1 MAHPSDVFISKRNI
15 RKGEPMLT
23 KWFFPDY
30 WQAIVLTL
38 SSVLHQRSA
47 WRLATILASMLF
59 ARGRRTITSWLR
71 AAGINRCYKA
81 YYYFIGSLA
90 QKTEKIATEL
100 FEIMI
105 HRIYKNTNTV
115 LAAIDDSPTPRYGPK
130 VAGAGIHR
138 NPTPTPDGRR
148 FIYGHVW
155 VTLSAIARHKN
166 FGTIGLPLLARMYV
180 KAKDIKNV
188 GLFFQSKTE
197 QAVEL
202 SEWAYNCCKNLGKR
216 LWIVTDG
223 GFTRASFLKPVI
235 KMGAVIITRL
245 RKDAVLYAELK
256 QPAKGKRGRPRK
268 YGRRIKLE
276 DVVTCGRAKNPDGWF
291 KVKAFLYGKEEIK
304 EVKVFKALYKPAG
317 CLVQVL
323 VVYESKDCFRAFMC
337 TDLAASAVQILEAVA
352 DRYAIEQNFSDI
364 KEIEGAGQQQV
375 RTISSNIG
383 TFHLNLWLH
392 SLVELWAWAKSAK
405 VLCNR
410 SDSPWDDANR
420 RPSHADK
427 CAALRREVLK
437 QTFFVSS
444 DKSHE
449 IKKIH
454 KQFYK
459 LLKLVA

>member
-1 MAHPSDVFISKRNI
+1 MFD
-15 RKGEPMLT
+15 
-23 KWFFPDY
+23 KWIFPDF
-30 WQAIVLTL
+30 WQVTVTAL
-38 SSVLHQRSA
+38 SCVLHQRSQ
-47 WRLATILASMLF
+47 WRLTVILAAMLF

-90 QKTEKIATEL
+90 QKTENIATKL

-105 HRIYKNTNTV
+105 RRIYTNTNTV
-115 LAAIDDSPTPRYGPK
+115 LAAIDDSPTVRYGPK

-138 NPTPTPDGRR
+138 NPTPAPDGRK

-155 VTLSAIARHKN
+155 VTLSAIARHKT
-166 FGTIGLPLLARMYV
+166 FGTIGLPLLARLYV
-180 KAKDIKNV
+180 KAKDISKI
-188 GLFFQSKTE
+188 GLSFLSKTE

-202 SEWAYNCCKNLGKR
+202 SKWAYSCCKNLGKR

-235 KMGAVIITRL
+235 KMGVAVITRL

-256 QPAKGKRGRPRK
+256 QPRKRKRGRPRK
-268 YGRRIKLE
+268 YGKRIKLANIV
-276 DVVTCGRAKNPDGWF
+276 DNPEGWF
-291 KVKAFLYGKEEIK
+291 KVKALLYGKEELK

-317 CLVQVL
+317 CLVEAL
-323 VVYESKDCFRAFMC
+323 VVREGKDRFRAFMC
-337 TDLAASAVQILEAVA
+337 TDLTASAQQILEAVA

-375 RTISSNIG
+375 RTIAGNIG
-383 TFHLNLWLH
+383 AFHLNLWLH
-392 SLVELWAWAKSAK
+392 SMVELWAWDKCAK

-437 QTFFVSS
+437 RTFFVSS
-444 DKSHE
+444 AKSHE

>member
-1 MAHPSDVFISKRNI
+1 
-15 RKGEPMLT
+15 
-23 KWFFPDY
+23 
-30 WQAIVLTL
+30 
-38 SSVLHQRSA
+38 
-47 WRLATILASMLF
+47 MLF
-59 ARGRRTITSWLR
+59 AKGRKTITSWLR

-90 QKTEKIATEL
+90 QKTENIATKL

-105 HRIYKNTNTV
+105 HRIYENTNTV
-115 LAAIDDSPTPRYGPK
+115 LTAVDDSPTARYGPK
-130 VAGAGIHR
+130 VQGAGIHR
-138 NPTPTPDGRR
+138 NPTPTPDGRK

-180 KAKDIKNV
+180 KAKDVERI
-188 GLFFQSKTE
+188 GLSFKSKTE

-202 SEWAYNCCKNLGKR
+202 AKWAYKCCENLGKR
-216 LWIVTDG
+216 LWIITDG

-235 KMGAVIITRL
+235 KMGVVVITRL

-256 QPAKGKRGRPRK
+256 QPVKPKRGRPRK
-268 YGRRIKLE
+268 YGKRIKLANI
-276 DVVTCGRAKNPDGWF
+276 VNNPDGWF
-291 KVKAFLYGKEEIK
+291 KVKTLLYGREETK

-323 VVYESKDCFRAFMC
+323 VVRESKDCFRAFMC
-337 TDLAASAVQILEAVA
+337 TDLTASAEQILEAVA
-352 DRYAIEQNFSDI
+352 DRYAIEQNFSDL

-375 RTISSNIG
+375 RTFSGNIG
-383 TFHLNLWLH
+383 AFHLNLWLY
-392 SLVELWAWAKSAK
+392 SLVELWAWDKSTKA
-405 VLCNR
+405 LCNR
-410 SDSPWDDANR
+410 SDSPWDDAYR

-427 CAALRREVLK
+427 CAALRRAVLEK
-437 QTFFVSS
+437 TFFISS

>member
-1 MAHPSDVFISKRNI
+1 MAHPSDVFLSKRNI
-15 RKGEPMLT
+15 WKGEPMLT
-23 KWFFPDY
+23 KWIFPDY
-30 WQAIVLTL
+30 WQVMVITL
-38 SSVLHQRSA
+38 SSALHQRSA
-47 WRLATILASMLF
+47 WRLIIIFTAMLF
-59 ARGRRTITSWLR
+59 ARGRKTITSWLR
-71 AAGINRCYKA
+71 AAGISRCYKA

-90 QKTEKIATEL
+90 QKTENIATEL

-105 HRIYKNTNTV
+105 RRIYKNANTV
-115 LAAIDDSPTPRYGPK
+115 LAAIDDSPTARYGPK

-138 NPTPTPDGRR
+138 NPTPMPDGRK
-148 FIYGHVW
+148 FVYGHIW

-180 KAKDIKNV
+180 KAKDVKNIS
-188 GLFFQSKTE
+188 LAFKSKTE

-202 SEWAYNCCKNLGKR
+202 SKWAYNCCKNLGKQ

-235 KMGAVIITRL
+235 KMGVVVITRL

-256 QPAKGKRGRPRK
+256 QSKKRRRGRPRK
-268 YGRRIKLE
+268 YGKRIRLQNI
-276 DVVTCGRAKNPDGWF
+276 VNSPDGWF
-291 KVKAFLYGKEEIK
+291 KIKAFLYGKEETK

-317 CLVQVL
+317 CMVQVL
-323 VVYESKDCFRAFMC
+323 VVRESKDCFRAFMC
-337 TDLAASAVQILEAVA
+337 TDLTASAEQILEAVA

-375 RTISSNIG
+375 RILNSNIG
-383 TFHLNLWLH
+383 AFHLNLWLL
-392 SLVELWAWAKSAK
+392 SMVELWAWDKSTK
-405 VLCNR
+405 VLCDR
-410 SDSPWDDANR
+410 SNSPWDDAWR

-427 CAALRREVLK
+427 CAALRRAVLK

-444 DKSHE
+444 DKNHE
-449 IKKIH
+449 INKIH

>member
-1 MAHPSDVFISKRNI
+1 MAHPSDVFLTKRNI
-15 RKGEPMLT
+15 WKGEPMLT
-23 KWFFPDY
+23 KWIFPDY
-30 WQAIVLTL
+30 WQVMAVAL
-38 SSVLHQRSA
+38 SSILHQRSA
-47 WRLATILASMLF
+47 WRLAVIFTAMLF
-59 ARGRRTITSWLR
+59 ARGRKTITSWLR
-71 AAGINRCYKA
+71 AADINRCYKA

-90 QKTEKIATEL
+90 QKTENIATQL
-100 FEIMI
+100 FEIVI
-105 HRIYKNTNTV
+105 RRIYKNTDTV
-115 LAAIDDSPTPRYGPK
+115 LAAIDDSPTARYGPK
-130 VAGAGIHR
+130 VQGAGIHR

-180 KAKDIKNV
+180 KAGDVKAI
-188 GLFFQSKTE
+188 GLAFKSKTE

-202 SEWAYNCCKNLGKR
+202 SKWAYNCCKNLGKR

-235 KMGAVIITRL
+235 KMGVVVITRL

-256 QPAKGKRGRPRK
+256 QPQKRKRGRPRK
-268 YGRRIKLE
+268 YGERIKL
-276 DVVTCGRAKNPDGWF
+276 TNIINSSDGWF
-291 KVKAFLYGKEEIK
+291 KVRTFLYGKEEIK

-317 CLVQVL
+317 CLVVVL
-323 VVYESKDCFRAFMC
+323 VVRESKDCFRAFMC
-337 TDLAASAVQILEAVA
+337 TDLTASAVEILEAVA

-375 RTISSNIG
+375 RTIGSNIG
-383 TFHLNLWLH
+383 AFHLNLWLH
-392 SLVELWAWAKSAK
+392 SMVELWAWDKSAK

-410 SDSPWDDANR
+410 SNSPWDDAFR

-427 CAALRREVLK
+427 CSALKREVLK

-444 DKSHE
+444 DNSHE
-449 IKKIH
+449 INKIH

>member
-1 MAHPSDVFISKRNI
+1 MAHPSDVFIRKTKRHI
-15 RKGEPMLT
+15 RKGEPMFT
-23 KWFFPDY
+23 KWIFTDY
-30 WQAIVLTL
+30 WQVMVIAL
-38 SSVLHQRSA
+38 SCILHQRSA
-47 WRLATILASMLF
+47 WRLAIILAAMLF
-59 ARGRRTITSWLR
+59 AKGRKTVTSWLR

-90 QKTEKIATEL
+90 QKTENIATQL
-100 FEIMI
+100 FEIMVR
-105 HRIYKNTNTV
+105 RIYKNTNTV
-115 LAAIDDSPTPRYGPK
+115 LAAIDDSSTSRYGPK

-138 NPTPTPDGRR
+138 NPTATPDGRK

-166 FGTIGLPLLARMYV
+166 FGTIGLPLLARLYI
-180 KAKDIKNV
+180 KSKDTKSV
-188 GLFFQSKTE
+188 GLFFKSKTE

-202 SEWAYNCCKNLGKR
+202 AEWAYNCCKNLGKR

-235 KMGAVIITRL
+235 ETGVVIITRL

-256 QPAKGKRGRPRK
+256 PPAKRKRGRPRK
-268 YGRRIKLE
+268 YGKRIKLTNI
-276 DVVTCGRAKNPDGWF
+276 VNNRNGWF
-291 KVKAFLYGKEEIK
+291 EIKAFLYGKEEIK

-323 VVYESKDCFRAFMC
+323 VVHESKDCVRAFMC
-337 TDLAASAVQILEAVA
+337 TDLTASAVQILEAVA
-352 DRYAIEQNFSDI
+352 DRYSIEQNFSDL

-383 TFHLNLWLH
+383 AFHLNLWLH
-392 SLVELWAWAKSAK
+392 SMVELWAWNKSAK
-405 VLCNR
+405 TLCNR
-410 SDSPWDDANR
+410 SNSPWDNAYR

-427 CAALRREVLK
+427 CSALRREVLW

-449 IKKIH
+449 INKIH
-454 KQFYK
+454 KKFYK

>member
-1 MAHPSDVFISKRNI
+1 MFA
-15 RKGEPMLT
+15 
-23 KWFFPDY
+23 KWTFPDY
-30 WQAIVLTL
+30 WQVIVLAL
-38 SSVLHQRSA
+38 SSVLHRRPA
-47 WRLATILASMLF
+47 WRLGIILAAMLF
-59 ARGRRTITSWLR
+59 AKGRKTITSWLR

-81 YYYFIGSLA
+81 YYYFVGSLA

-105 HRIYKNTNTV
+105 HRIYKNTNTILV
-115 LAAIDDSPTPRYGPK
+115 AIDDSPTSRYGPK
-130 VAGAGIHR
+130 IQGAGIHR
-138 NPTPTPDGRR
+138 NPTPTPDGRK
-148 FIYGHVW
+148 FVYGHVW

-180 KAKDIKNV
+180 KARDVKTIAFK
-188 GLFFQSKTE
+188 SKTE

-202 SEWAYNCCKNLGKR
+202 AGWAYNCCKNLGKR

-223 GFTRASFLKPVI
+223 GFTRASFLRPVV

-256 QPAKGKRGRPRK
+256 QPKKRNRGRPRK
-268 YGRRIKLE
+268 YGKRIKLH
-276 DVVTCGRAKNPDGWF
+276 DVGKSSDGWF

-304 EVKVFKALYKPAG
+304 DVKVFKALYKPAG
-317 CLVQVL
+317 CMVQVL
-323 VVYESKDCFRAFMC
+323 VVRESTDCFRAFLC
-337 TDLAASAVQILEAVA
+337 TDLTVSAGQILEAVA

-364 KEIEGAGQQQV
+364 KETEGAGQQQV
-375 RTISSNIG
+375 RTIGSNIG
-383 TFHLNLWLH
+383 AFHLNLWLH
-392 SLVELWAWAKSAK
+392 NLVELWAWDKSAK

-410 SDSPWDDANR
+410 IDSPWDDANR

-427 CAALRREVLK
+427 CSALRKEVLK

-444 DKSHE
+444 GKSHE
-449 IKKIH
+449 INKIH

>member
-1 MAHPSDVFISKRNI
+1 MF
-15 RKGEPMLT
+15 T
-23 KWFFPDY
+23 KWIFPDY
-30 WQAIVLTL
+30 WQVIVIAL

-47 WRLATILASMLF
+47 WRLAVIFTAMLF
-59 ARGRRTITSWLR
+59 ARGRKTITSWLR

-90 QKTEKIATEL
+90 NKTENIATKL

-105 HRIYKNTNTV
+105 SRIYKNTNTILV
-115 LAAIDDSPTPRYGPK
+115 AIDDSPTSRYGPK

-138 NPTPTPDGRR
+138 NPAPTPDGKK

-180 KAKDIKNV
+180 KARDIKNI
-188 GLFFQSKTE
+188 GLSFKSKTE

-202 SEWAYNCCKNLGKR
+202 SKWAYSCCKNLRKR

-223 GFTRASFLKPVI
+223 GFTRASFLKPVV
-235 KMGAVIITRL
+235 KTGAVIVTRL

-256 QPAKGKRGRPRK
+256 QPIKRKRGRPRK
-268 YGRRIKLE
+268 YGKRIKLHN
-276 DVVTCGRAKNPDGWF
+276 VVKSSDDWF
-291 KVKAFLYGKEEIK
+291 KIRAFLYGKEEIK
-304 EVKVFKALYKPAG
+304 DVKVFTALYKPAG
-317 CLVQVL
+317 CLVKVL
-323 VVYESKDCFRAFMC
+323 VVRESKDCFRAFLC
-337 TDLAASAVQILEAVA
+337 TDLTASAVEILEAVA

-375 RTISSNIG
+375 RTVGSNIG
-383 TFHLNLWLH
+383 AFHLNLWLN
-392 SLVELWAWAKSAK
+392 SMVELWAWDKSAK

-427 CAALRREVLK
+427 RASLRKEVFK

-444 DKSHE
+444 YKSHE
-449 IKKIH
+449 INKIH

>member
-1 MAHPSDVFISKRNI
+1 MF
-15 RKGEPMLT
+15 T
-23 KWFFPDY
+23 KWIFPDY
-30 WQAIVLTL
+30 WQIMVIAL

-59 ARGRRTITSWLR
+59 AKGRKTITSWLR
-71 AAGINRCYKA
+71 AADINRCYKA

-90 QKTEKIATEL
+90 QKTENIATQL

-105 HRIYKNTNTV
+105 RRIYTNTKPV
-115 LAAIDDSPTPRYGPK
+115 LAAIDDSPTSRYGPK
-130 VAGAGIHR
+130 VQGAGIHR
-138 NPTPTPDGRR
+138 NPTPTPDGRK

-166 FGTIGLPLLARMYV
+166 FGTIGLAF
-180 KAKDIKNV
+180 K
-188 GLFFQSKTE
+188 SKTE

-202 SEWAYNCCKNLGKR
+202 AKWAYNCCRRLGKK

-223 GFTRASFLKPVI
+223 GFTKASFLKPVI
-235 KMGAVIITRL
+235 NIGVVVITRL

-256 QPAKGKRGRPRK
+256 QPKKRKRGRPRK
-268 YGRRIKLE
+268 YGKRIKLQNIFN
-276 DVVTCGRAKNPDGWF
+276 DQNGWF
-291 KVKAFLYGKEEIK
+291 KVKAYLYGKEEIK
-304 EVKVFKALYKPAG
+304 EVKIFKALYKPAG

-323 VVYESKDCFRAFMC
+323 VVRESKDCFRAFLC
-337 TDLAASAVQILEAVA
+337 TDLTASVVEILEAVA

-375 RTISSNIG
+375 RTIGSNIG
-383 TFHLNLWLH
+383 AFHLNLWLH
-392 SLVELWAWAKSAK
+392 IMVELWAWGKSAK
-405 VLCNR
+405 GLCNR
-410 SDSPWDDANR
+410 SDSPWDDVYR

-427 CAALRREVLK
+427 CTALRREVLK

-449 IKKIH
+449 INKIH

>member
-1 MAHPSDVFISKRNI
+1 MF
-15 RKGEPMLT
+15 T
-23 KWFFPDY
+23 KLIFPDFWY
-30 WQAIVLTL
+30 VMVLAFST
-38 SSVLHQRSA
+38 VLHQRSA
-47 WRLATILASMLF
+47 WRLGIIFTAMLF
-59 ARGRRTITSWLR
+59 AKGRKTITSWLR

-81 YYYFIGSLA
+81 YYYFIGSLGK
-90 QKTEKIATEL
+90 KTETIATEL
-100 FEIMI
+100 LKIMI
-105 HRIYKNTNTV
+105 QSIYKNTNTV
-115 LAAIDDSPTPRYGPK
+115 LMAIDDSPTSRYGPK

-138 NPTPTPDGRR
+138 NPTPTPDGRK
-148 FIYGHVW
+148 FVYGHVW

-180 KAKDIKNV
+180 KAKDVRNLSLSFK
-188 GLFFQSKTE
+188 SKTE

-202 SEWAYNCCKNLGKR
+202 AKWAYNCCESFGKR

-223 GFTRASFLKPVI
+223 GFTRASFLKPAI
-235 KMGAVIITRL
+235 KAGIVAVTRL
-245 RKDAVLYAELK
+245 RKDAVLYGEVK
-256 QPAKGKRGRPRK
+256 QPKKRKRGRPRK
-268 YGRRIKLE
+268 YGKRIKLANIVNKS
-276 DVVTCGRAKNPDGWF
+276 DDWF
-291 KVKAFLYGKEEIK
+291 KIKAVLYGREETK

-317 CLVQVL
+317 CMVQVL
-323 VVYESKDCFRAFMC
+323 VVKESKDCFRAFMC
-337 TDLAASAVQILEAVA
+337 TDLTASTVEIIEAVA

-375 RTISSNIG
+375 RTLGSNIG

-392 SLVELWAWAKSAK
+392 SMVELWAWDKSAK
-405 VLCNR
+405 VLCDR
-410 SDSPWDDANR
+410 SDSPWDDVLR

-444 DKSHE
+444 DKNHE
-449 IKKIH
+449 INKIH

>member
-1 MAHPSDVFISKRNI
+1 MFTEWI
-15 RKGEPMLT
+15 
-23 KWFFPDY
+23 FPNY
-30 WQAIVLTL
+30 WQVMVIAL

-47 WRLATILASMLF
+47 CRLAVIFTAMLF
-59 ARGRRTITSWLR
+59 ARGRKTITSWLR

-81 YYYFIGSLA
+81 YYYFIGSLGN
-90 QKTEKIATEL
+90 KTENIATEL

-105 HRIYKNTNTV
+105 SRIYKNTNTILV
-115 LAAIDDSPTPRYGPK
+115 AIDDSPTSRYGPK

-138 NPTPTPDGRR
+138 NPTPTPDGKK

-180 KAKDIKNV
+180 KAKDIKDV
-188 GLFFQSKTE
+188 GLSFKSKTE
-197 QAVEL
+197 QAAEL
-202 SEWAYNCCKNLGKR
+202 SKWAYNCCKNLGKR

-235 KMGAVIITRL
+235 KTGVVVVTRL

-256 QPAKGKRGRPRK
+256 QPRKRKRGRPRK
-268 YGRRIKLE
+268 YGKKIKLHN
-276 DVVTCGRAKNPDGWF
+276 VVKSSDGWF
-291 KVKAFLYGKEEIK
+291 KIKVFIYGKEEIK
-304 EVKVFKALYKPAG
+304 DVKVFTALYKPAG
-317 CLVQVL
+317 SLVQVL
-323 VVYESKDCFRAFMC
+323 VVRESRDCFRAFLC
-337 TDLAASAVQILEAVA
+337 TDLTASAVKILEAVA

-375 RTISSNIG
+375 RTLGSNIG

-392 SLVELWAWAKSAK
+392 SMVELWAWGKSGK
-405 VLCNR
+405 VLCDR
-410 SDSPWDDANR
+410 SDSPWDDAYR

-437 QTFFVSS
+437 RTFFVSS
-444 DKSHE
+444 YKSHE
-449 IKKIH
+449 INKIH

>member
-1 MAHPSDVFISKRNI
+1 MF
-15 RKGEPMLT
+15 T
-23 KWFFPDY
+23 KWIFPDY
-30 WQAIVLTL
+30 WQVMVIAF
-38 SSVLHQRSA
+38 SCVLHQRSQ
-47 WRLATILASMLF
+47 WRLAVIFTAMLF
-59 ARGRRTITSWLR
+59 AKGRKTITSWLR

-90 QKTEKIATEL
+90 QKTENIATKL

-105 HRIYKNTNTV
+105 RRIYKNMNTV
-115 LAAIDDSPTPRYGPK
+115 LAAIDDSPTSRYGPE

-138 NPTPTPDGRR
+138 NPAPTPDGRK
-148 FIYGHVW
+148 FVYGHVW

-180 KAKDIKNV
+180 KAKDATTI
-188 GLFFQSKTE
+188 GLAFKSKTE

-202 SEWAYNCCKNLGKR
+202 GEWAYNRCKNLGKQ

-235 KMGAVIITRL
+235 KTGAVIITRL
-245 RKDAVLYAELK
+245 RKDAVLYDELR
-256 QPAKGKRGRPRK
+256 QPKKRKRGRPRK
-268 YGRRIKLE
+268 YGKRIKL
-276 DVVTCGRAKNPDGWF
+276 VNIVNYPDGWF
-291 KVKAFLYGKEEIK
+291 KVKAFLYGREETK

-317 CLVQVL
+317 CMIQVL
-323 VVYESKDCFRAFMC
+323 VVRDSKDCFRAFMC
-337 TDLAASAVQILEAVA
+337 TDLTASAEQILEAVA
-352 DRYAIEQNFSDI
+352 ARYAIEQNFSDI

-375 RTISSNIG
+375 RTRNSNIG
-383 TFHLNLWLH
+383 AFHLNLWLH
-392 SLVELWAWAKSAK
+392 SMVELWAWGKSAK
-405 VLCNR
+405 VLCDR
-410 SDSPWDDANR
+410 SDSPWDDAFR
-420 RPSHADK
+420 IPSHADK

-449 IKKIH
+449 INKIH